1 MQIEEASIPHLR
13 HLLEEIGDELFLR
26 KLRRRTV
33 NAENRE
39 TGLRITVVRKLVSA
53 IDEVDEI
60 AKRAGRRTRKGHGGV
75 SPKIRWYQLMA
86 YLAQTL
92 DGVLKNSDI
101 QGLEDKMDKM
111 DAMEKMLAE
120 LQRSSQRAQP
130 A

>member
-1 MQIEEASIPHLR
+1 M
-13 HLLEEIGDELFLR
+13 
-26 KLRRRTV
+26 
-33 NAENRE
+33 NAESRE

-60 AKRAGRRTRKGHGGV
+60 AKMAGKRVRKGHGGV
-75 SPKIRWYQLMA
+75 SPKIRWSQLMA

-101 QGLEDKMDKM
+101 QGLEDKMD
-111 DAMEKMLAE
+111 AMEKMLAE

>member
-1 MQIEEASIPHLR
+1 M
-13 HLLEEIGDELFLR
+13 
-26 KLRRRTV
+26 

-60 AKRAGRRTRKGHGGV
+60 AKMAGRRVRKGHGGV